1 MNSLKPC
8 WFLLRFPSF
17 GGICPENDQEGTQYP
32 HVWKVQKQKKQE
44 QKKEA
49 QGERERER
57 REREGRSRSNC
68 HTTRKARLSRTGEV
82 RLEFHGMNI
91 YELST
96 RNLTGAMNCNQNA
109 QQMYSWQSALAVF
122 MPAMKARLAAI
133 STEQPV
139 APVSLGA
146 SMAS

>member
-1 MNSLKPC
+1 MESAETK
-8 WFLLRFPSF
+8 
-17 GGICPENDQEGTQYP
+17 ETGT
-32 HVWKVQKQKKQE
+32 E
-44 QKKEA
+44 ERSTRRESER
-49 QGERERER
+49 GERGRGGAGQIVIQHEKHDFREQ
-57 REREGRSRSNC
+57 GRCGGN
-68 HTTRKARLSRTGEV
+68 
-82 RLEFHGMNI
+82 FHGMNI

-96 RNLTGAMNCNQNA
+96 RNLTGALNCNQNA

-122 MPAMKARLAAI
+122 MPAMKAWLAAI